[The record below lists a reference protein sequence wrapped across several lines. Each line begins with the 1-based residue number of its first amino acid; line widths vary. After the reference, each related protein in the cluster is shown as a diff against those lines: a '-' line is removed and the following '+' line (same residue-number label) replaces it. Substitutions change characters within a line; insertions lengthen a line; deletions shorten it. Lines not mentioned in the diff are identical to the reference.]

1 MILSLIVC
9 GVLFVTLFNI
19 DDVTSMS
26 TMVVGASVIA
36 LVSEF
41 I

>member
-1 MILSLIVC
+1 MALSLIVC

-19 DDVTSMS
+19 DDVASIS